1 MKEHRPDQD
10 AERVRRMLARVVP
23 DAPDEPQRASL
34 VQQRAH
40 VRRRRALA
48 AAAVATAAAAVI
60 VIPPVFLET
69 SPTTNDA
76 DAPQASAPPAEP
88 DPTDSVPLPDPFA
101 TDPCPR
107 EPEPVEEART
117 TLDPGAA
124 DLTSVRLCR
133 MSGDGVTYRPG
144 ESAYWVPPADA
155 LVLDPGSFVEAVSGL
170 PTANPGRCDAVEP
183 VPDPEGLYLTYAD
196 GRVLRL
202 GALHVGCA
210 DVSVDGS
217 AVEMSAV
224 FSAFSDALRQQR
236 AALPTPE
243 PAAPPLDICVD
254 QGFQVGYPGT
264 RGPAEAFPASVAI
277 ACFTPDPF
285 GPDKPPASGVLTRSQ
300 LDRLMADL
308 FAHSTPA
315 PRRTG
320 DCTDSGATTAII
332 AVNAWRDRLPI
343 VDSNCTGEFVYLV
356 GQGETRYWLPDDESR
371 AIIRSV
377 LGS

>member
-60 VIPPVFLET
+60 VIPPAFLET

-76 DAPQASAPPAEP
+76 ETPQASAPPAEP
-88 DPTDSVPLPDPFA
+88 DPPDSAPLPDPFA

-107 EPEPVEEART
+107 EPEPVDEAVSMV
-117 TLDPGAA
+117 DPTAA
-124 DLTSVRLCR
+124 GLVSVRLCK
-133 MSGDGVTYRPG
+133 MTGDGVTYRPG
-144 ESAYWVPPADA
+144 EPAYWVPPADA
-155 LVLDPGSFVEAVSGL
+155 LVLDLGGFVAAVAELPGADE
-170 PTANPGRCDAVEP
+170 GRCDAVEP

-196 GRVLRL
+196 GEVQRL

-210 DVSVDGS
+210 DVSVGGW

-224 FSAFSDALRQQR
+224 FAAFSDALRQQR

-243 PAAPPLDICVD
+243 PEAPPLEICVD
-254 QGFQVGYPGT
+254 EGFQVGYPGT
-264 RGPAEAFPASVAI
+264 RGPAEAVAASAAI
-277 ACFTPDPF
+277 ACFTPDLF
-285 GPDKPPASGVLTRSQ
+285 GPDKPPSSGVFAPTQ

-308 FAHSTPA
+308 LAHSTPS
-315 PRRTG
+315 PRREG
-320 DCTDSGATTAII
+320 GCTDSGRTTAVI